1 MSGAG
6 LRSSVREQRA
16 GKALRHGMNGQ
27 ALRNKIRG
35 AGITNAAGGGGRCS
49 RSAPRGGRLPD
60 CDSGDVGRQLDGGT
74 REISDAGGPQEGK
87 REIGA
92 TAIGAAFRG
101 ETSGVTPQNQD
112 EDRNNEVQGHCC
124 GADGSDDA
132 HGLASVRKTRVQPT
146 GTGAMRPM
154 MPPWAGR
161 RWRRRGRLFP
171 GKHRSGEKIGRKQ
184 PEAPNSPRDNAS
196 AAFGDYRSLILGS
209 LSLPPHTGMHSK
221 SSQRVSRHVRT
232 RVMIGMPKR
241 RYRRRST
248 R

>member
-1 MSGAG
+1 MLAQRVQRGKTPR
-6 LRSSVREQRA
+6 LRFGRRREA
-16 GKALRHGMNGQ
+16 
-27 ALRNKIRG
+27 
-35 AGITNAAGGGGRCS
+35 
-49 RSAPRGGRLPD
+49 
-60 CDSGDVGRQLDGGT
+60 VGRRQSEDQRRPGDRRKGKGNSARRQSGQRSGEENPAWRRRTRTKAGT
-74 REISDAGGPQEGK
+74 
-87 REIGA
+87 
-92 TAIGAAFRG
+92 
-101 ETSGVTPQNQD
+101 
-112 EDRNNEVQGHCC
+112 NEVQGPCC

-132 HGLASVRKTRVQPT
+132 RSLASVRKNRAQPT